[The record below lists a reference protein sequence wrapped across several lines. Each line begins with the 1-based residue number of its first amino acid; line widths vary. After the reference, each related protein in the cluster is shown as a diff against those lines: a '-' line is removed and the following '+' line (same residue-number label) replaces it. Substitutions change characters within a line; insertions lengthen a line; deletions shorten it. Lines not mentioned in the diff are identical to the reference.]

1 MCHNTTQIRFAYKSK
16 RKRRQVILLLITGGN
31 KWHYLLVKIILKN
44 LLQKKKTEPSGR
56 ALFRLCSF
64 DATKNKRNY
73 YRGKNCIE
81 NLCKGFRDV
90 AMKKNN
96 CKEKN
101 DTANL

>member
-1 MCHNTTQIRFAYKSK
+1 MALSSCQNNPEKSFAE
-16 RKRRQVILLLITGGN
+16 
-31 KWHYLLVKIILKN
+31 
-44 LLQKKKTEPSGR
+44 KKTEP
-56 ALFRLCSF
+56 
-64 DATKNKRNY
+64 Y

-90 AMKKNN
+90 AMKKIN

>member
-1 MCHNTTQIRFAYKSK
+1 MPYNTTQIRFAYKSK

-44 LLQKKKTEPSGR
+44 LLQKKKLSLLVAHCLDCVHLMQQKTNS
-56 ALFRLCSF
+56 
-64 DATKNKRNY
+64 Y

-81 NLCKGFRDV
+81 NLCKDFRDV
-90 AMKKNN
+90 AMKKIN

>member
-1 MCHNTTQIRFAYKSK
+1 MPYNTTQIRFAYKSK

-44 LLQKKKTEPSGR
+44 LLQKKKLSLLVAHCLDCVHLMQQKTNS
-56 ALFRLCSF
+56 
-64 DATKNKRNY
+64 Y

-90 AMKKNN
+90 AMKKINY
-96 CKEKN
+96 KEKN